1 MKNISS
7 RKLIVCKWKKIRGRI
22 KGKND
27 WTMEIAPILAIITIL
42 LLKKSYF
49 IDIIMKNIEII
60 ILVAMTITISTIIT
74 VKLKN
79 KNKVFIGLN
88 GLRPVYLDLSGNK
101 HIVIFGMTGSG
112 KTETAKRILK
122 SVNKKKLIIDWSG
135 EYTDYKS
142 IEPSELKI
150 DLKKEDIIDA
160 IISTFQLTIPQQTL
174 LIEASKRGGG
184 LKEIIEEIK
193 KINYQSDSGR
203 EVKDALIRKL
213 SILEKLN
220 LFNGNKN
227 LAEVEAIN
235 LSKITFEAKKL
246 VTNIILKSFY
256 NNPEPRILV
265 IEEAQN
271 IMPRQ
276 NQETINVTELII
288 NEIRKYGVNVI
299 LIAQTPSQISNVY
312 RNAEYVI
319 IHRLRLTHHEIQELG
334 LKMEEAE
341 KISKLNLGECI
352 IISGGEKR
360 EVRLIGVKGVIKN
373 ISKIKYE
380 NTVKDEI
387 ERINIRNLEEDY
399 EIIKRKVIEL
409 EENYKQLIEKYRRIE
424 KVKIAENPISLGEF
438 IDRTEDKL
446 VKISTSISILK
457 DKMESIEE
465 KTSKNNL
472 DKQNF
477 ESIIGKI
484 EKQTITNSNRI
495 IELERRIDDIL
506 DKMKRFEYWV
516 KEVISQI
523 EDRIR

>member
-1 MKNISS
+1 
-7 RKLIVCKWKKIRGRI
+7 
-22 KGKND
+22 
-27 WTMEIAPILAIITIL
+27 
-42 LLKKSYF
+42 
-49 IDIIMKNIEII
+49 
-60 ILVAMTITISTIIT
+60 
-74 VKLKN
+74 
-79 KNKVFIGLN
+79 
-88 GLRPVYLDLSGNK
+88 
-101 HIVIFGMTGSG
+101 
-112 KTETAKRILK
+112 
-122 SVNKKKLIIDWSG
+122 
-135 EYTDYKS
+135 
-142 IEPSELKI
+142 
-150 DLKKEDIIDA
+150 
-160 IISTFQLTIPQQTL
+160 
-174 LIEASKRGGG
+174 
-184 LKEIIEEIK
+184 
-193 KINYQSDSGR
+193 
-203 EVKDALIRKL
+203 
-213 SILEKLN
+213 
-220 LFNGNKN
+220 
-227 LAEVEAIN
+227 
-235 LSKITFEAKKL
+235 
-246 VTNIILKSFY
+246 
-256 NNPEPRILV
+256 RILV

>member
-1 MKNISS
+1 
-7 RKLIVCKWKKIRGRI
+7 
-22 KGKND
+22 
-27 WTMEIAPILAIITIL
+27 
-42 LLKKSYF
+42 
-49 IDIIMKNIEII
+49 
-60 ILVAMTITISTIIT
+60 
-74 VKLKN
+74 
-79 KNKVFIGLN
+79 
-88 GLRPVYLDLSGNK
+88 
-101 HIVIFGMTGSG
+101 
-112 KTETAKRILK
+112 
-122 SVNKKKLIIDWSG
+122 
-135 EYTDYKS
+135 
-142 IEPSELKI
+142 
-150 DLKKEDIIDA
+150 
-160 IISTFQLTIPQQTL
+160 
-174 LIEASKRGGG
+174 
-184 LKEIIEEIK
+184 
-193 KINYQSDSGR
+193 
-203 EVKDALIRKL
+203 
-213 SILEKLN
+213 
-220 LFNGNKN
+220 
-227 LAEVEAIN
+227 
-235 LSKITFEAKKL
+235 
-246 VTNIILKSFY
+246 
-256 NNPEPRILV
+256 
-265 IEEAQN
+265 
-271 IMPRQ
+271 
-276 NQETINVTELII
+276 
-288 NEIRKYGVNVI
+288 
-299 LIAQTPSQISNVY
+299 AQTPSQISNVY

-319 IHRLRLTHHEIQELG
+319 IHRLILTHHEIQELG

>member
-1 MKNISS
+1 
-7 RKLIVCKWKKIRGRI
+7 
-22 KGKND
+22 
-27 WTMEIAPILAIITIL
+27 MEIAPIIAIITIL
-42 LLKKSYF
+42 LLKKNCF
-49 IDIIMKNIEII
+49 INTIVENVII
-60 ILVAMTITISTIIT
+60 ITLVAVITVISTIIII
-74 VKLKN
+74 KFKN

-101 HIVIFGMTGSG
+101 HVVIFGMTGSG
-112 KTETAKRILK
+112 KTETAKKIIK
-122 SVNKKKLIIDWSG
+122 SLNKKKLIIDWSG

-203 EVKDALIRKL
+203 EIKDALIRKL
-213 SILEKLN
+213 SILERLN
-220 LFNGNKN
+220 LFNGDKN

-288 NEIRKYGVNVI
+288 NEVRKYGVNVI

-312 RNAEYVI
+312 RNAEYII
-319 IHRLRLTHHEIQELG
+319 IHRLRLTHYETQELG
-334 LKMEEAE
+334 LNMEEAE
-341 KISKLNLGECI
+341 EISKLNIGECM
-352 IISGGEKR
+352 IISGGKKR
-360 EVRLIGVKGVIKN
+360 KIKLIGVKGKIKN
-373 ISKIKYE
+373 ISKIGYE
-380 NTVKDEI
+380 KNGIEKKNRSKDEK
-387 ERINIRNLEEDY
+387 EYINTRNLEEDY
-399 EIIKRKVIEL
+399 EIIKRKLIEL
-409 EENYKQLIEKYRRIE
+409 EESYKQLIEKYRGIE
-424 KVKIAENPISLGEF
+424 KVKIVENPISLGEF

-457 DKMESIEE
+457 DKIESIEE
-465 KTSKNNL
+465 KISKNNI

-484 EKQTITNSNRI
+484 EKQIITNANRM

-506 DKMKRFEYWV
+506 DKMKRFEQWV